1 MLIRLSSSSQT
12 HVFFDRVLL
21 CPSSCDSLHVL
32 WSTSTRSF
40 FFLSFFGDKSHICA
54 FILRSLYFS
63 YHWISFETDRT
74 PDHDRRC
81 SHCMNHIGHDQQG
94 RLKKHCGRLI
104 LNQAVVLKNN
114 PRHKSR
120 CFYASNSDHIETCGP
135 CYFLQARTIINRA
148 KNIWTKSPD
157 KLMMSEEENVA
168 LFNLLIEQPA
178 KFIQMILP
186 FWSGVKVSNPVLV
199 IPLNSFA

>member
-1 MLIRLSSSSQT
+1 MFISLSSSSET
-12 HVFFDRVLL
+12 RVFGRVLL
-21 CPSSCDSLHVL
+21 CPSSCAIRF
-32 WSTSTRSF
+32 TSCEVYRLDLSY
-40 FFLSFFGDKSHICA
+40 FFLSFFEGKSHLCFHSSTIV
-54 FILRSLYFS
+54 FFLWLNL
-63 YHWISFETDRT
+63 SFETDRA

-94 RLKKHCGRLI
+94 RLKEHCGRLI

-157 KLMMSEEENVA
+157 KLMMSEEENVV
-168 LFNLLIEQPA
+168 LFNLLMEQPA

-186 FWSGVKVSNPVLV
+186 FWSGVKVSSQVLV
-199 IPLNSFA
+199 ISFA